1 MQGCKWDVSTLWTKC
16 VIMVVF
22 CFWCTGFGAV
32 AWGDIISGCTYGE
45 WVTKVWTFS
54 CLIEYAVTVML
65 SSIFESRV
73 VLKYYELKPLAKMLI
88 IHWREPILFS
98 ILRFCVKFSLFW
110 LWLLRVMNL
119 QCSTSKDCGSG
130 TFKYG
135 KYPAYL
141 AILTPSSPEGINII
155 VLSLMQLWISLYN
168 WKWSLTFFYVWLIIF
183 YNFFLTGTW
192 TRKPISRNRLKNLML
207 L

>member
-1 MQGCKWDVSTLWTKC
+1 MFFYLYCIICRLNWLSFLRTFWQRFLPSRTLSRYYIYLMLGCKWDVSSLWTKC

-22 CFWCTGFGAV
+22 CFWCTGFGEV

-73 VLKYYELKPLAKMLI
+73 VLKHYELKPLAKMLI

-98 ILRFCVKFSLFW
+98 ILRFCVKFSEWCGICFDYYGW
-110 LWLLRVMNL
+110 CGLWI
-119 QCSTSKDCGSG
+119 CSVPHLKTVVQ
-130 TFKYG
+130 
-135 KYPAYL
+135 
-141 AILTPSSPEGINII
+141 
-155 VLSLMQLWISLYN
+155 VLSNMESSQLSL
-168 WKWSLTFFYVWLIIF
+168 L
-183 YNFFLTGTW
+183 
-192 TRKPISRNRLKNLML
+192 SRPHPLQKV
-207 L
+207 

>member
-1 MQGCKWDVSTLWTKC
+1 MLGCKWDVSSLWTKC

-22 CFWCTGFGAV
+22 CFWCTGFGEV

-73 VLKYYELKPLAKMLI
+73 VLKHYELKPLAKMLI

-98 ILRFCVKFSLFW
+98 ILRFCVKFSEWCGICFDYYGW
-110 LWLLRVMNL
+110 CGLWI
-119 QCSTSKDCGSG
+119 CSVPHLKTGSG

-155 VLSLMQLWISLYN
+155 ALSLMQLWISLYN
-168 WKWSLTFFYVWLIIF
+168 WKWSLTFGVYV
-183 YNFFLTGTW
+183 
-192 TRKPISRNRLKNLML
+192 LMAES
-207 L
+207 